1 MKGNK
6 VPQPTESELEILQL
20 LWAKGPCTVRQIN
33 ETLQEERVVGYTTT
47 LKLMQIMLEK
57 QLLTRDANQRTHIY
71 EAAVT
76 EADTQKKLLNKF
88 VDATFRGS
96 AMKLVM
102 QALGSSNAS
111 KEELDAVKKLI
122 QDMEEKQTK

>member
-33 ETLQEERVVGYTTT
+33 ETLQEERMVGYTTT

-57 QLLTRDANQRTHIY
+57 QLLIRDANQRTHIY

-111 KEELDAVKKLI
+111 KEELEAVKKLI
-122 QDMEEKQTK
+122 QDMEEKQKK